1 MKSLSQNPERIKTR
15 CCLHKKH
22 PNIEELFPGGF
33 TGSSGSK
40 IEVASWGR
48 VIETSLNEAK
58 KAILEVLKEEQIT
71 QFRIKLRKRRE

>member
-1 MKSLSQNPERIKTR
+1 M
-15 CCLHKKH
+15 HKKH

-40 IEVASWGR
+40 IEGASWGR